1 MCAAPSKG
9 CYTDITGA
17 SRDLCDDCVP
27 PEDCMS
33 VPDWVKLTY
42 EEQQELCNKVL
53 DCADSLCDGINK
65 KEVCVG
71 PFACALC
78 WPTLTPSS
86 PHRCF
91 AAPHTATHC
100 TTSIRCVC
108 LRRARL
114 PCVLFAG
121 QRLTLI
127 PSPPRCYAQ
136 GRAQQVV
143 GSQDPSSR
151 SPITVQVQ
159 GRL

>member
-53 DCADSLCDGINK
+53 DCADSLCDGTNK
-65 KEVCVG
+65 KEVCVA

-78 WPTLTPSS
+78 WPTLNPSS
-86 PHRCF
+86 PH
-91 AAPHTATHC
+91 
-100 TTSIRCVC
+100 
-108 LRRARL
+108 
-114 PCVLFAG
+114 
-121 QRLTLI
+121 
-127 PSPPRCYAQ
+127 
-136 GRAQQVV
+136 
-143 GSQDPSSR
+143 
-151 SPITVQVQ
+151 
-159 GRL
+159 

>member
-65 KEVCVG
+65 KEVCVALS
-71 PFACALC
+71 FVHCAGQHL
-78 WPTLTPSS
+78 
-86 PHRCF
+86 PHR
-91 AAPHTATHC
+91 
-100 TTSIRCVC
+100 
-108 LRRARL
+108 RRTDASL
-114 PCVLFAG
+114 
-121 QRLTLI
+121 RLTL
-127 PSPPRCYAQ
+127 PPIAQ
-136 GRAQQVV
+136 
-143 GSQDPSSR
+143 PR
-151 SPITVQVQ
+151 SAAFVCAVL
-159 GRL
+159 GCLVYRLLANV